1 MGDPG
6 VDYRRPLCVGDL
18 KDRAIAVTAITLT
31 NGIWDYILFI
41 SIAWEV
47 VVMAQKIQTLLG
59 VLVSFLA
66 TASVAQA
73 QSSTSRFGDNV
84 CPNQMELGAEYSL
97 THSDVY
103 SAKYFSLVAG
113 GSLDLS
119 RCPNVPGVG
128 YIISKPD
135 FSIRYMAK
143 PGQRLKVNVNA
154 RCDTVLLINSPTNEW
169 HWNDDTNG
177 VDPEIWL
184 THSVNGYYDIWV
196 GTITTANCDAEVRLE
211 SFE

>member
-1 MGDPG
+1 MSMKMNRG
-6 VDYRRPLCVGDL
+6 
-18 KDRAIAVTAITLT
+18 
-31 NGIWDYILFI
+31 F
-41 SIAWEV
+41 
-47 VVMAQKIQTLLG
+47 G
-59 VLVSFLA
+59 VLVMFLA
-66 TASVAQA
+66 SLAVASA
-73 QSSTSRFGDNV
+73 QSSTSRFGDSV
-84 CPNQMELGAEYSL
+84 CPNQMELGNEYAL
-97 THSDVY
+97 THSDIY

-143 PGQRLKVNVNA
+143 PGQRMKVNVNA
-154 RCDTVLLINSPTNEW
+154 RCDTVLLINSPDNQW

-177 VDPEIWL
+177 VDPELWL
-184 THSVNGYYDIWV
+184 THSINGYYDIWV
-196 GTITTANCDAEVRLE
+196 GTIGTANCDAEVRLE

>member
-1 MGDPG
+1 
-6 VDYRRPLCVGDL
+6 
-18 KDRAIAVTAITLT
+18 
-31 NGIWDYILFI
+31 
-41 SIAWEV
+41 
-47 VVMAQKIQTLLG
+47 MAKKTQTLLS
-59 VLVSFLA
+59 VLVSFLV
-66 TASVAQA
+66 TASLAQA

-97 THSDVY
+97 THSDIY

-119 RCPNVPGVG
+119 RCPNVPGLG
-128 YIISKPD
+128 YVISKPD

-154 RCDTVLLINSPTNEW
+154 RCDTVLLINSPSNEW